1 MPRLPRVECRGCRA
15 AFMPLVLCRGRD
27 MPRLNLCINVTP
39 AACRPR
45 LPCGIVQDTKRGRHV
60 TQSVTQTGESRRPE
74 CHADSQPRQR
84 SQSRRVKEHTEDQSK
99 GTRKDTT
106 SRSLVGAGSSERSSY
121 DAGTLYELCANFVAN
136 GRKVLCCELG
146 CELCCELCANS
157 VVDWRKINLNR
168 YL

>member
-1 MPRLPRVECRGCRA
+1 MPRMPSGLHA
-15 AFMPLVLCRGRD
+15 AGLV
-27 MPRLNLCINVTP
+27 P
-39 AACRPR
+39 RPR
-45 LPCGIVQDTKRGRHV
+45 HAAPESLYQCHACSVSASAAVRHCSRYKKRTPCNPVSHADRK
-60 TQSVTQTGESRRPE
+60 ESRRPE